1 MMVAANPISKPKK
14 MTEITPQYQVDS
26 TNLVLRSGDGD
37 GLGEAFGLVL
47 GLGLAAGLE
56 LGLALGLGLA
66 VAAELALRFWAFA
79 T

>member
-56 LGLALGLGLA
+56 LGLALGPGLA